1 MQDPT
6 RRILFDK
13 AGEVGDNQ
21 TAMIYSVAGTLIYK
35 GDDFVVIEAGGVG
48 LRLAVSGATLKALP
62 AAGGEGAARVMV
74 FAHLHVKEDALDLYG
89 FTSEDERDFFEM
101 LIGVSGVGPKS
112 ALAILD
118 TGPLDELAAAI
129 KENRPDLL
137 TRAAGI
143 GRKTAERVILELKT
157 KVESARS
164 SAMVE
169 RMDTDADLIEALAS
183 LGYRRD
189 EARVALARVDSGAK
203 SAEERLKAA
212 LKVLSAKG

>member
-1 MQDPT
+1 
-6 RRILFDK
+6 
-13 AGEVGDNQ
+13 
-21 TAMIYSVAGTLIYK
+21 MIYSVSGRLAYK
-35 GDDFVVIEAGGVG
+35 GENFVVVEAGGVG
-48 LRLAVSGATLKALP
+48 LKLTVSDTTRAALP
-62 AAGGEGAARVMV
+62 AAASGGSGAAGVVML

-89 FTSEDERDFFEM
+89 FATEDERDFFEM

-157 KVESARS
+157 KVESKRS
-164 SAMVE
+164 GAVVE
-169 RMDTDADLIEALAS
+169 KMETDSDLVEALAS
-183 LGYRRD
+183 LGYRKE
-189 EARVALARVDSGAK
+189 EARTALSKVDADVKG
-203 SAEERLKAA
+203 AEERLKAA
-212 LKVLSAKG
+212 LRILSSKG

>member
-1 MQDPT
+1 
-6 RRILFDK
+6 
-13 AGEVGDNQ
+13 
-21 TAMIYSVAGTLIYK
+21 MIYSVSGRLAFK
-35 GDDFVVIEAGGVG
+35 GENFVVVEAGGVG
-48 LRLAVSGATLKALP
+48 LKLSASKATIAALP
-62 AAGGEGAARVMV
+62 AAAAGKAEGAASVTL

-89 FTSEDERDFFEM
+89 FSSEEERDFFEM

-164 SAMVE
+164 GAMVE
-169 RMDTDADLIEALAS
+169 KMETDSDLVEALTS

-189 EARVALARVDSGAK
+189 EARVALGKVKTDVKGT
-203 SAEERLKAA
+203 EERLKAA
-212 LKVLSAKG
+212 LKILSAKA

>member
-1 MQDPT
+1 
-6 RRILFDK
+6 
-13 AGEVGDNQ
+13 
-21 TAMIYSVAGTLIYK
+21 MIYSVSGKLALK
-35 GDDFVVIEAGGVG
+35 GDSFVVVEAGGVG
-48 LRLAVSGATLKALP
+48 LKLSASKATIAALP
-62 AAGGEGAARVMV
+62 AAGGEHAASVTL

-89 FTSEDERDFFEM
+89 FSSGEERDFFEM

-157 KVESARS
+157 KVESKRS
-164 SAMVE
+164 GAVVE
-169 RMDTDADLIEALAS
+169 KMETDSDLIEALTS

-189 EARVALARVDSGAK
+189 EARAALAKVGDEVGGT
-203 SAEERLKAA
+203 ENRLKAA
-212 LKVLSAKG
+212 LKALSSRR

>member
-1 MQDPT
+1 
-6 RRILFDK
+6 
-13 AGEVGDNQ
+13 
-21 TAMIYSVAGTLIYK
+21 MIYSVSGKLAFK
-35 GDDFVVIEAGGVG
+35 GESFVVVEAGGVG
-48 LRLAVSGATLKALP
+48 LKLSASKATIAALP
-62 AAGGEGAARVMV
+62 AVGGENAGSVAL
-74 FAHLHVKEDALDLYG
+74 FSHLHVKEDALDLYG
-89 FTSEDERDFFEM
+89 FSSEAERDFFEM

-157 KVESARS
+157 KVESTHS
-164 SAMVE
+164 GSMVE
-169 RMDTDADLIEALAS
+169 KMETDSDLVEALTG

-189 EARVALARVDSGAK
+189 EARAALGRVDADMKG
-203 SAEERLKAA
+203 AEERLKAA
-212 LKVLSAKG
+212 LKILNAKT